1 MMMGTVP
8 TSVPQ
13 IILMAN
19 WLLEGNFKTKWD
31 RVRGNTLFWILSS
44 VFLIHV
50 LGLLYT
56 THLGPGID
64 DVRTKLPLMFLPLL
78 FLSSGALS
86 RKEVHLL
93 LVCFLVGSMV
103 NTLWCLAYSFVLHT
117 TEVVRN
123 TSRFMSHIRLG
134 LYLNIA
140 IAVCVYFVIQIRV
153 RFKRVLLVCLALY
166 FISVLFVLGLA
177 SGLVNFGI
185 LFLLSLTV
193 FIYRQKPVYKLLG
206 LLAILGFVT
215 LVGNYLLKV
224 KDAQLIVKQSAN
236 NKVMTHSPSG
246 RLYIHFDSTGHKE
259 NGNYVF
265 INIQLQELQ
274 SEWNKQFPQDSF
286 CYSPPHNM
294 QRYEVLVRYLSSKAL
309 NKDSAGLAA
318 LGVSDKENIRRG
330 VSNFEYPGWSFLRKR
345 TYELVTEY
353 DEFVN
358 NRYVNGHSLTMRL
371 YFWKASTHIIKNNI
385 LFGVGTGDVQA
396 ELNKTYVETKSPL
409 NEEWYKRPHN
419 QFLTIMVA
427 LGSVGVLVFVW
438 SLFYPLIALRKNLH
452 VLYLPFFI
460 IAVISFLV
468 EDTLETQAG
477 LTFFAFFNSLFLSMA
492 WQEKQGNQDPETI
505 QSIRD

>member
-19 WLLEGNFKTKWD
+19 WLLEGNFKVKWD
-31 RVRGNTLFWILSS
+31 RVCGNTLFWILSS

-56 THLGPGID
+56 GNLGAGID

-78 FLSSGALS
+78 FLSSGSLS
-86 RKEVHLL
+86 RKEVHLI
-93 LVCFLVGSMV
+93 LVCFLIGSVV

-140 IAVCVYFVIQIRV
+140 IAVCVYFIIQTSN
-153 RFKRVLLVCLALY
+153 LLRLILLMCLALY
-166 FISVLFVLGLA
+166 FVSVLFILGLA

-185 LFLLSLTV
+185 LFLLSLNV
-193 FIYRQKPVYKLLG
+193 FIYRQKPLYKLLG
-206 LLAILGFVT
+206 LLTIVAFVA
-215 LVGNYLLKV
+215 LVSNYLLNV
-224 KDAQLIVKQSAN
+224 KDAQLTVKESAN

-265 INIQLQELQ
+265 INVQLQELQ
-274 SEWNKQFPQDSF
+274 KEWNKQFPQDSF
-286 CYSPPHNM
+286 CYSPPHNL
-294 QRYEVLVRYLSSKAL
+294 QRYEVLVRYLASKGL
-309 NKDSAGLAA
+309 NKDSAGFAA
-318 LGVSDKENIRRG
+318 LSVTDKENIRRG

-371 YFWKASTHIIKNNI
+371 YFWKAAVHIIKNNVV
-385 LFGVGTGDVQA
+385 FGVGTGDVQA

-409 NEEWYKRPHN
+409 KEEWYKRPHN

-427 LGSVGVLVFVW
+427 LGGIGVLVFLV
-438 SLFYPLIALRKNLH
+438 SLIYPLIKFRKNLH

-492 WQEKQGNQDPETI
+492 WHEKQKITL
-505 QSIRD
+505 